1 MGQADWGR
9 GAANVR
15 EAANKRTQQ
24 CCAVSVATIEQGEP
38 QQGRA
43 AGNFRILAS
52 VAAEP
57 HRCAFAWTQY
67 AVSHRQ
73 WLRNF

>member
-1 MGQADWGR
+1 MGEADWGR

-15 EAANKRTQQ
+15 AAAKKRTQH
-24 CCAVSVATIEQGEP
+24 CCVVSVATIEQGEP
-38 QQGRA
+38 QQGSA

-57 HRCAFAWTQY
+57 DSRALAWAQY
-67 AVSHRQ
+67 SVSHR
-73 WLRNF
+73 